1 MVQGPKDIPDTVA
14 QAKAAASGAMAL
26 MGKGKINVEPY
37 YSIVDEDRCAGCQVC
52 ISVCPYN
59 AVVLNERGYAEVN
72 PALCKGC
79 GTCTSTC
86 ASGAITS
93 QHYTD
98 GQIAAMIQEYLSA
111 HE

>member
-1 MVQGPKDIPDTVA
+1 MAQGPKDIPDTVA

-26 MGKGKINVEPY
+26 MGRGRITIEPY
-37 YSIVDEDRCAGCQVC
+37 YSVVNEDRCAGCRVC

-59 AVVLNERGYAEVN
+59 AITVNQRNHAEVN

-79 GTCTSTC
+79 GTCTAAC
-86 ASGAITS
+86 PSGAIRS

-98 GQIAAMIQEYLSA
+98 GQIAAMIEEYLSA
-111 HE
+111 YE